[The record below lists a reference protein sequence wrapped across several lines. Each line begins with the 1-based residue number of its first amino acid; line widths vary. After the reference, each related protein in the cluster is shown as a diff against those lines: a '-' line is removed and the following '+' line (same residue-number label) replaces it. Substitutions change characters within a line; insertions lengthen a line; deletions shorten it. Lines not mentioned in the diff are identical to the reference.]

1 MPTVQPQLFSSTASI
16 SRTSTSKSWSI
27 FQEKYSAMLPTSP
40 IRSAGLDYAA
50 SGGVANAESVVKAI
64 LAGAS
69 AVEVC
74 SAVYL
79 NTNAFIGEANRFLS
93 AWMERKGFE
102 NIAQFKGKLNIKD
115 IKGVNTF
122 ERTQFLKYFGK
133 KE

>member
-1 MPTVQPQLFSSTASI
+1 MTSTSLLSKASI
-16 SRTSTSKSWSI
+16 S
-27 FQEKYSAMLPTSP
+27 
-40 IRSAGLDYAA
+40 
-50 SGGVANAESVVKAI
+50 SGFSDLCSFIISSANAESVVKAI

-93 AWMERKGFE
+93 AWMERKGFK

-115 IKGVNTF
+115 VQGVNTF